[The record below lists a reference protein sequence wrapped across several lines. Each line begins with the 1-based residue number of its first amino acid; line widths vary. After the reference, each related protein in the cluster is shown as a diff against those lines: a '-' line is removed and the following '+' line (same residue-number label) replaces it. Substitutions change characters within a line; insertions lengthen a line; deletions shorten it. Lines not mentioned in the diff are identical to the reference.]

1 MSSTNTLAPFQAS
14 LKDGRPRCRCRV
26 WADGTGS
33 QCKNPAK
40 TDGICGTHLSVVE
53 RGRLPIAGF
62 YDKPRPRIWGEEL
75 NGNFHQVPEGAK
87 AGDTI
92 PWKSNATEPREN
104 TARPDE
110 SGDTS
115 LTDMDHLAQAQERL
129 HELGVPRMS
138 ATEKVEEEKAFVGEK
153 AELDENLRAENPP
166 VSVTCI
172 RPNARIKCNAPD
184 DSKYRREYAFS
195 IGDAEAER
203 DCWHWWRDPMDGI
216 IRILGGNPKTKEAT
230 IYKVEVKGKSHLSF
244 EQDEDQSEAMKLY
257 NKYGRK

>member
-1 MSSTNTLAPFQAS
+1 M
-14 LKDGRPRCRCRV
+14 KDGRRRCRCRV
-26 WADGTGS
+26 WGDGTGS

-110 SGDTS
+110 S
-115 LTDMDHLAQAQERL
+115 
-129 HELGVPRMS
+129 V
-138 ATEKVEEEKAFVGEK
+138 
-153 AELDENLRAENPP
+153 
-166 VSVTCI
+166 
-172 RPNARIKCNAPD
+172 D
-184 DSKYRREYAFS
+184 DSGTGRATTRDGSKHIVFS
-195 IGDAEAER
+195 RDGVNFHGDMGEGGSIIITGVKKLARFRNEHAGKLLKKGI
-203 DCWHWWRDPMDGI
+203 DVPDGCWVVTSWT
-216 IRILGGNPKTKEAT
+216 NYETKFKEALDRPEN
-230 IYKVEVKGKSHLSF
+230 IKLKAKFKVYPSK
-244 EQDEDQSEAMKLY
+244 
-257 NKYGRK
+257 NKGRKCKKMYTFIHMSPGAPGEGALLDLIRESVDW